1 MLLVRTVWGKY
12 MSCTTARLVGGWRWT
27 TSCRWSVPPG
37 VATGFTPTGARW
49 NVLATGHR
57 RRWSGSPVRCNR
69 GRPAAPVLDV
79 PEPAAESWCEFCT
92 SRASGPVES
101 DVEEVA
107 VAAAAGVSGR
117 KGAEMRLAKNQCRSV
132 ALMCG
137 LLNDVRSG
145 SPDSEGRGG
154 LELPAAGAA
163 ATASLVE
170 TLGE

>member
-1 MLLVRTVWGKY
+1 MWPPALLRPGRVG
-12 MSCTTARLVGGWRWT
+12 MSL
-27 TSCRWSVPPG
+27 P
-37 VATGFTPTGARW
+37 
-49 NVLATGHR
+49 LATGEGGQGLPCAATAVGR
-57 RRWSGSPVRCNR
+57 RRRFWMYLNRLPKAGASFVPRALPDRLKAMSRRSPWLLLLAFPDEKELRC
-69 GRPAAPVLDV
+69 GW
-79 PEPAAESWCEFCT
+79 E
-92 SRASGPVES
+92 
-101 DVEEVA
+101 
-107 VAAAAGVSGR
+107 
-117 KGAEMRLAKNQCRSV
+117 KNQCRSV